1 MNNNEFQRTEN
12 LPFEIDETKQRRK
25 PKENNKKTS
34 GTTVVVRILVS
45 IVLSAFLVFTLAWTY
60 AYTVVH
66 GPSEAM
72 KERFVAESS
81 ENGLTSWLPHLV
93 LPSDEIDEILE
104 RRAD

>member
-1 MNNNEFQRTEN
+1 MNNEFQRTEN
-12 LPFEIDETKQRRK
+12 LPFEIDETKQRRR
-25 PKENNKKTS
+25 PKEENKRNL
-34 GTTVVVRILVS
+34 GGVIIVRTLISIL
-45 IVLSAFLVFTLAWTY
+45 LSFVLVFTLAWTY

-72 KERFVAESS
+72 KERFVADSS

>member
-1 MNNNEFQRTEN
+1 
-12 LPFEIDETKQRRK
+12 
-25 PKENNKKTS
+25 
-34 GTTVVVRILVS
+34 
-45 IVLSAFLVFTLAWTY
+45 
-60 AYTVVH
+60 
-66 GPSEAM
+66 M